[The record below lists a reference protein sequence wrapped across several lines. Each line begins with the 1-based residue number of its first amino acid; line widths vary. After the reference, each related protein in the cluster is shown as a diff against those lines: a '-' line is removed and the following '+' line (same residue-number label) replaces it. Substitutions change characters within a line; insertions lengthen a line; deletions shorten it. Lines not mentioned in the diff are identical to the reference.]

1 MERGTSNFIFEVS
14 TAGIA
19 YFNKHTTTA
28 EKDNEWSC
36 YCLSADTHTRT
47 YTHVHITSKTSK
59 NTQTLERV
67 YCQPPTHFSFISSLS
82 CAHSH
87 ILTLVCTLTYT
98 YTRTH
103 SHTRTDTHART
114 LFFCNKSMA
123 AKVSVTA
130 VAVKIDRT
138 NELIFAANH
147 RPFVFVRLR
156 SQRNVSKK
164 KNPSTQMFC

>member
-1 MERGTSNFIFEVS
+1 MDRGTSNFIFEVS

-36 YCLSADTHTRT
+36 YCLSADTHTHAPT
-47 YTHVHITSKTSK
+47 PMYTLHPKHQKK
-59 NTQTLERV
+59 TQTLERV

-164 KNPSTQMFC
+164 NPSTQMFC